1 VRKRLV
7 MGAYV
12 KTYMLVELVIGRKEG
27 RISEREL
34 ASLGPVGS
42 FNDEHDIV
50 EGGRNDSGTAVKSGV
65 LYDTRDFL

>member
-1 VRKRLV
+1 
-7 MGAYV
+7 V

-34 ASLGPVGS
+34 ASLGLVGG

-50 EGGRNDSGTAVKSGV
+50 EGGTIAVPQSNLESYMIRV
-65 LYDTRDFL
+65 TFL